1 MFLPRTQLTHLVIWL
16 EDEPEHC
23 CSPCSQTTSRQSD
36 CITAVFS
43 SACVRHFKLHRFL
56 QVRTRHGRL
65 DALDS
70 SVGPAYIVPPWACP
84 FSILG
89 RHGLSAEVQK
99 DNEVLHPFHQILISW
114 HDRGQAFSG
123 CKSIFLCEAGLVA
136 GLVAG
141 FVFSCA
147 ALHPSCQ

>member
-99 DNEVLHPFHQILISW
+99 DNEVLHPFHQILIRWLQINLSM
-114 HDRGQAFSG
+114 RGWVSCRVSCRVRVFMCGSP
-123 CKSIFLCEAGLVA
+123 SILPIGT
-136 GLVAG
+136 
-141 FVFSCA
+141 
-147 ALHPSCQ
+147 